1 MFHADLHIHSKFSRA
16 CSRDCDIPHL
26 AAGAWRK
33 GITVVG
39 TGDFTH
45 PAWAAELKE
54 TLVPAEPGLLRL
66 RPDLERNL
74 RLRVP
79 AACNQPV
86 RFMLSVEISTIYRR
100 SDRTRKVHH
109 LIYAPSF
116 EAADRI
122 TAALSRIG
130 NLASDGRPILGLDSR
145 DLLEITLEGG
155 PGCYLVPAHIWTPWF
170 AVLGS
175 RSGFDAVADC
185 YDDLAGEIFAV
196 ETGLSSDPS
205 MNWMCSS
212 LDGYRLV
219 SNSDAHSP
227 PMLGREA
234 TTFSAAMDYFSIAE
248 ALRTGDGLA
257 GTIEFYPEEGKYHLD
272 GHRKCG
278 IRFDPQQTRAQ
289 DGVCP
294 ECHKP
299 LTVGVLHR
307 VAELADR
314 PDGYR
319 PDGAAGFN
327 NLVQLPE
334 IVGEILSVGPKSKSV
349 YRLIDRLVAAFGP
362 ELSILQ
368 QIPADDLARVGG
380 SALGEAIGRLRRGE
394 VIRDAGYDGEYG
406 HVRLFQPGE
415 LDRAEALFD
424 LPEPAPAHPGQKLA
438 PDAGPGAGL
447 TAGPTAG
454 PGAEPTAGP
463 TAGLGAGLAAGLGA
477 GPAVGPGASAGSTAA
492 PQDPTAPS
500 DSMTSSDSVTTSS
513 PAAPAA
519 PAPSAASP
527 SDGGVAALLDGLD
540 DEQRAAVT
548 TPAGAP
554 LMVIAG
560 PGTGK
565 TRALTHRIAYQAAA
579 ERRPAAQ
586 FLAVTFT
593 RRAAGEMRDRL
604 AGLAVLAESDVRA
617 GLGGPRGANG
627 SGDPAAATVTTFHGL
642 ALRLLTEYAKE
653 SGLPEDVRVADE
665 AGRLEAAIRVAGSDR
680 DGRRLLTA
688 LATGEPARPEQ
699 QPEFL
704 ARQAAFRA
712 ELALDGLLDVDEL
725 ITRAVQLLGD
735 HPDALATLRERWPR
749 ISVDEYQDVDERQ
762 YELLRLLAGP
772 GAGLTVIGDPDQAIY
787 GFRGAD
793 VGFFLRFGADYP
805 GARTVHLTRNYRS
818 SPTVVKAA
826 VQAIAPATLVP
837 DRRLDA
843 RGRPGHPGTAAIAG
857 PPIVAGPP
865 VVVHEAASEQA
876 EGTWIAAEIDR
887 LIGGSSFHS
896 LDTGRTDSRQRHTA
910 LGLSDVAVLYRTDA
924 QTAPLLQALNRAGL
938 PAQKGSH
945 DRLAR
950 RPGVRELVRELRL
963 ATPGADLAGQLRTA
977 VSRLTALT
985 RGAQSVDIL
994 TAGEVLAPLAG
1005 RCGDDLEQ
1013 FLTEISLG
1021 AEADAQ
1027 DPRADAVTLLTLHA
1041 AKGLEFEVVFIAGC
1055 ERGLLPLQ
1063 WPGSAPSADTAEERR
1078 LLFVGMTRAR
1088 SRLLLSY
1095 AASRGRGGAASP
1107 ASADGPGRGR
1117 STGASPFL
1125 ASIDPALLSRA
1136 ETARRPAPDRQLR
1149 LL

>member
-16 CSRDCDIPHL
+16 CSKDCDIPHL
-26 AAGAWRK
+26 AAGALRK

-45 PAWAAELKE
+45 PAWSGELKK
-54 TLVPAEPGLLRL
+54 TLVPAEAGLLQL
-66 RPDLERNL
+66 RPDLEKDL
-74 RLRVP
+74 RQRTP
-79 AACNQPV
+79 AACNQAV

-100 SDRTRKVHH
+100 DERTRKVHH

-122 TAALSRIG
+122 TASLSKIG

-185 YDDLAGEIFAV
+185 YGDLAGEIFAV
-196 ETGLSSDPS
+196 ETGLSSDPG

-234 TTFSAAMDYFSIAE
+234 TTFSAAMDYFSIAD

-278 IRFDPQQTRAQ
+278 IRFDPQQTRAE

-314 PDGYR
+314 RDGYR
-319 PDGAAGFN
+319 PDGAADFN

-334 IVGEILSVGPKSKSV
+334 IIGEILSVGPKSKSV
-349 YRLIDRLVAAFGP
+349 NRLIDRLVAAFGP

-368 QIPADDLARVGG
+368 QVPADELGRVGG

-394 VIRDAGYDGEYG
+394 VVKDAGYDGEYG
-406 HVRLFQPGE
+406 TVRLFAPGE

-424 LPEPAPAHPGQKLA
+424 VPQPVPAATGPKLPARGARPAEAA
-438 PDAGPGAGL
+438 PDPLARPEA
-447 TAGPTAG
+447 PT
-454 PGAEPTAGP
+454 
-463 TAGLGAGLAAGLGA
+463 
-477 GPAVGPGASAGSTAA
+477 
-492 PQDPTAPS
+492 PS
-500 DSMTSSDSVTTSS
+500 DST
-513 PAAPAA
+513 AP
-519 PAPSAASP
+519 PDSAA
-527 SDGGVAALLDGLD
+527 VLLDGLD
-540 DEQRAAVT
+540 DEQRAAAAA
-548 TPAGAP
+548 PAKAP
-554 LMVIAG
+554 LMIIAG

-565 TRALTHRIAYQAAA
+565 TRTLTHRIVHQAVT
-579 ERRPAAQ
+579 EERPAEQ
-586 FLAVTFT
+586 FLAITFT
-593 RRAAGEMRDRL
+593 RRAAQEMRSRL
-604 AGLAVLAESDVRA
+604 AALAT
-617 GLGGPRGANG
+617 LGGPVPVAADG
-627 SGDPAAATVTTFHGL
+627 PAQFAVTTFHGL
-642 ALRLLTEYAKE
+642 ALRLLTENHDQA
-653 SGLPEDVRVADE
+653 GLPADVQVADE
-665 AGRLEAAIRVAGSDR
+665 GRRLEAATRVAGSER
-680 DGRRLLTA
+680 DGRRLLNR
-688 LATGEPARPEQ
+688 LAAGEPDQADRAKQE
-699 QPEFL
+699 EFQ
-704 ARQAAFRA
+704 ASRAAFRA
-712 ELALDGLLDVDEL
+712 ELARDGLLDVDEL
-725 ITRAVQLLGD
+725 VARAVQLLRD
-735 HPDALATLRERWPR
+735 HPDVVTVLRGRWPR
-749 ISVDEYQDVDERQ
+749 ISVDEYQDVDEPQ
-762 YELLRLLAGP
+762 YELLRQLAGA
-772 GAGLTVIGDPDQAIY
+772 GDGLTVIGDPDQAIY

-793 VGFFLRFGADYP
+793 VGFFLRFGTDYP
-805 GARTVHLTRNYRS
+805 GARTVYLTRNYRS
-818 SPTVVKAA
+818 GPTVVSAA

-837 DRRLDA
+837 GRQLEAVRRPSRA
-843 RGRPGHPGTAAIAG
+843 MAVAVPGA
-857 PPIVAGPP
+857 P
-865 VVVHEAASEQA
+865 VVVHEAPSELA

-896 LDTGRTDSRQRHTA
+896 LDSGRADSRQRHTA
-910 LGLSDVAVLYRTDA
+910 LGLSDIAVLYRTDA
-924 QTAPLLQALNRAGL
+924 QTPPLLQALNRAGL

-950 RPGVRELVRELRL
+950 RPGVRDLVRELQL
-963 ATPGADLAGQLRTA
+963 SPPGDDVAGQLGAA
-977 VSRLTALT
+977 VGRLTALT
-985 RGAQSVDIL
+985 RGAESVDIL
-994 TAGEVLAPLAG
+994 TAGEVLAPLAR

-1055 ERGLLPLQ
+1055 GHGLLPLR
-1063 WPGSAPSADTAEERR
+1063 WPGDDPSADTSEERR

-1095 AASRGRGGAASP
+1095 AAPR
-1107 ASADGPGRGR
+1107 
-1117 STGASPFL
+1117 GASPFL
-1125 ASIDPALLSRA
+1125 SAIDPALLSRA
-1136 ETARRPAPDRQLR
+1136 EAAKRPAPDRQLR

>member
-16 CSRDCDIPHL
+16 CSKDCDIPHL
-26 AAGAWRK
+26 ASGALRK

-45 PAWAAELKE
+45 PAWAAELKS

-66 RPDLERNL
+66 RPDLESDL
-74 RLRVP
+74 RRRVP
-79 AACNQPV
+79 AACDQSV

-100 SDRTRKVHH
+100 DDRTRKVHH

-116 EAADRI
+116 DAADRI
-122 TAALSRIG
+122 TAALSKIG

-185 YDDLAGEIFAV
+185 YGDLAGEIFAV
-196 ETGLSSDPS
+196 ETGLSSDPR

-212 LDGYRLV
+212 LDRYRLV

-234 TTFSAAMDYFSIAE
+234 TTFTAAMDYFSIAD

-278 IRFDPQQTRAQ
+278 VRFDPQQTRERA
-289 DGVCP
+289 GLCP
-294 ECHKP
+294 ECQKP

-349 YRLIDRLVAAFGP
+349 NRLIDRLVAAFGP

-368 QIPADDLARVGG
+368 EVPADDLDRVGG
-380 SALGEAIGRLRRGE
+380 STLGEAIGRLRRGE
-394 VIRDAGYDGEYG
+394 VVKDAGYDGEYG
-406 HVRLFQPGE
+406 TVRLFAPGE

-424 LPEPAPAHPGQKLA
+424 VPQPVPTRPAPAS
-438 PDAGPGAGL
+438 
-447 TAGPTAG
+447 
-454 PGAEPTAGP
+454 
-463 TAGLGAGLAAGLGA
+463 
-477 GPAVGPGASAGSTAA
+477 AST
-492 PQDPTAPS
+492 
-500 DSMTSSDSVTTSS
+500 
-513 PAAPAA
+513 
-519 PAPSAASP
+519 PAPSATIAPATTTSPAATADPTAADSTASP
-527 SDGGVAALLDGLD
+527 ASPAVSGATAADTLLAALD
-540 DEQRAAVT
+540 DEQRSAAVS
-548 TPAGAP
+548 PAGTP
-554 LMVIAG
+554 LMIIAG

-565 TRALTHRIAYQAAA
+565 TRTLTHRIAYQAAA
-579 ERRPAAQ
+579 EGRRPEE
-586 FLAVTFT
+586 FLAITFT
-593 RRAAGEMRDRL
+593 RRATQEMRDRL
-604 AGLAVLAESDVRA
+604 AALSALAAPV
-617 GLGGPRGANG
+617 GLGGPGFA
-627 SGDPAAATVTTFHGL
+627 VTTFHGL
-642 ALRLLTEYAKE
+642 ALRLLTEHPEQA
-653 SGLPEDVRVADE
+653 GLPADVKVADE
-665 AGRLEAAIRVAGSDR
+665 AARLEAAGRVAGSER

-688 LATGEPARPEQ
+688 LATLTAPGRDDGKQRELQASR
-699 QPEFL
+699 
-704 ARQAAFRA
+704 AAFRA
-712 ELALDGLLDVDEL
+712 ELAKDGLLDVDEL
-725 ITRAVQLLGD
+725 IGRARQLLTD
-735 HPDALATLRERWPR
+735 HPDVAAALRERWPR
-749 ISVDEYQDVDERQ
+749 ISVDEYQDVDGQQ
-762 YELLRLLAGP
+762 YELLRRLAGP
-772 GAGLTVIGDPDQAIY
+772 GDGLTVIGDPDQAIY

-793 VGFFLRFGADYP
+793 VGFFLRFGADYA
-805 GARTVHLTRNYRS
+805 GARTVYLTRNYRS

-837 DRRLDA
+837 DRKLEPA
-843 RGRPGHPGTAAIAG
+843 RRSGGPVSAVPGPA
-857 PPIVAGPP
+857 
-865 VVVHEAASEQA
+865 VVLHEATSDQA
-876 EGTWIAAEIDR
+876 EATWIAAEIDR
-887 LIGGSSFHS
+887 LIGGSSFHA
-896 LDTGRTDSRQRHTA
+896 LDSGRADSRLRHTT
-910 LGLSDVAVLYRTDA
+910 LGLSDIAVLYRTDA

-950 RPGVRELVRELRL
+950 RPGVRDLVRELRL
-963 ATPGADLAGQLRTA
+963 DPPDGPPGDDAASQLRA
-977 VSRLTALT
+977 AAGRLTALT
-985 RGAQSVDIL
+985 RGAESVDVL
-994 TAGEVLAPLAG
+994 TAAEALAPLA
-1005 RCGDDLEQ
+1005 RRSQDLEQ

-1041 AKGLEFEVVFIAGC
+1041 AKGLEFEVVFLAGC
-1055 ERGLLPLQ
+1055 ERGLLPLR
-1063 WPGSAPSADTAEERR
+1063 WPGDAPDADTSEERR

-1095 AASRGRGGAASP
+1095 AAPRGP
-1107 ASADGPGRGR
+1107 
-1117 STGASPFL
+1117 SPFL
-1125 ASIDPALLSRA
+1125 AAIEPALLTRA
-1136 ETARRPAPDRQLR
+1136 EVAKRRAPDRQLR